1 MPSIITS
8 TGNERI
14 KRIRSLRM
22 RKERDKTG
30 LTFVEGIRS
39 VVEAVQVEAPIDV
52 LVVCPKLL
60 KGKPG
65 WDAVAMARSR
75 EVEVIEVDETVFR
88 TMSKRDGPQ
97 GIAAVLKQRWERLQ
111 DIEPEVGATW
121 VALESA
127 ADAGNIGTIVRTC
140 DATGAEGVILL
151 DNTADPFDPVAMRAS
166 TGAVFTTRLVRAS
179 FAEIREWA
187 QEYGLTMV
195 GTAGDATEDYR
206 TADYGPSTL
215 IVMGSE
221 RAGLPPQ
228 YQAQCDLM
236 VSIPM
241 RGRADS
247 LNLAV
252 ATGLV
257 LYEVL
262 HRREQD
268 TAGETTESGA

>member
-1 MPSIITS
+1 MPSLITS
-8 TGNERI
+8 TTNERI

-111 DIEPEVGATW
+111 DIEPEVGSTW

-187 QEYGLTMV
+187 QEYGLTIV

-206 TADYGPSTL
+206 AADYGPSTL

-262 HRREQD
+262 HHRDRSAA
-268 TAGETTESGA
+268 TETTESA

>member
-1 MPSIITS
+1 MPGLITS
-8 TGNERI
+8 TANERI
-14 KRIRSLRM
+14 KRIRALQM
-22 RKERDKTG
+22 RKERERTG

-39 VVEAVQVEAPIDV
+39 VVEAVQVEAPIDA

-60 KGKPG
+60 KGKTG
-65 WDAVAMARSR
+65 WDAVALARSR
-75 EVEVIEVDETVFR
+75 EVEVIEVDEPVFR
-88 TMSKRDGPQ
+88 TLSKRDGPQ
-97 GIAAVLKQRWERLQ
+97 GIAAVLRQRWERLR
-111 DIEPEVGATW
+111 DVEPGDGSTW

-151 DNTADPFDPVAMRAS
+151 DHTADPFDPVAMRAS
-166 TGAVFTTRLVRAS
+166 TGAVFTSRLVRSS
-179 FAEIREWA
+179 FPELREWA
-187 QEYGLTMV
+187 QAHGLTMV
-195 GTAGDATEDYR
+195 GTAGDAAEDYR
-206 TADYGPSTL
+206 TADYGART
-215 IVMGSE
+215 IVLMGSE
-221 RAGLPPQ
+221 RAGLPEA
-228 YQAQCDLM
+228 YQAACDRM

-262 HRREQD
+262 HQRERRRPSER
-268 TAGETTESGA
+268 T

>member
-127 ADAGNIGTIVRTC
+127 ADAGNIGTIIRTC

-187 QEYGLTMV
+187 LEYGLTMV

-206 TADYGPSTL
+206 TADYGASTL

-262 HRREQD
+262 HHRDQSVE
-268 TAGETTESGA
+268 ASTEPGA

>member
-1 MPSIITS
+1 MSPLITS
-8 TGNERI
+8 TANERI
-14 KRIRSLRM
+14 KRIRALQM

-39 VVEAVQVEAPIDV
+39 VVEAVQVEAPLEH

-60 KGKPG
+60 RGKTG
-65 WDAVAMARSR
+65 WDAVAIARSR
-75 EVEVIEVDETVFR
+75 DVEVIEVDEPVFR
-88 TMSKRDGPQ
+88 TLSKRDGPQ
-97 GIAAVLKQRWERLQ
+97 GIAAVLKQRWERMQ
-111 DIEPEVGATW
+111 DIAPEAGATW

-151 DNTADPFDPVAMRAS
+151 DHTADPFDPVAMRAS

-179 FAEIREWA
+179 FPELRDWA
-187 QEYGLTMV
+187 KANAMTIV
-195 GTAGDATEDYR
+195 GTAGDAAEDYR
-206 TADYGPSTL
+206 TADYGPST
-215 IVMGSE
+215 IVLMGSE
-221 RAGLPPQ
+221 RAGLPQ
-228 YQAQCDLM
+228 EYQAACDLM

-262 HRREQD
+262 HQRDGRR
-268 TAGETTESGA
+268 AG

>member
-1 MPSIITS
+1 MAALITS
-8 TGNERI
+8 TANERI

-39 VVEAVQVEAPIDV
+39 VVEAVQVEAPIDC
-52 LVVCPKLL
+52 LVVCQKLL
-60 KGKPG
+60 KGKTG
-65 WDAVAMARSR
+65 WDAVAIARSR
-75 EVEVIEVDETVFR
+75 EVEVVEVDETVFR

-97 GIAAVLKQRWERLQ
+97 GIAAVLKQRWEHLQ
-111 DIEPEVGATW
+111 DIEPEAGATW

-151 DNTADPFDPVAMRAS
+151 DNTADPFDPIAMHAN

-187 QEYGLTMV
+187 QTYGVTMV
-195 GTAGDATEDYR
+195 GTAGDASEDYR
-206 TADYGPSTL
+206 TADYGESTL

-221 RAGLPPQ
+221 RAGLPAP
-228 YQAQCDLM
+228 YQAACDLV

-262 HRREQD
+262 HQRERVE
-268 TAGETTESGA
+268 G